1 MNSLRPGSGPATG
14 RIGRRARR
22 DERGSA
28 TVFVLGMAVVLLVCA
43 GLVLDGGRAM
53 NARMRVADNV
63 EQAARAG
70 AQQIDVAHL
79 RATGNVQ
86 LNEPAAEARAQSFIS
101 SFGYPTV
108 RVRVVGGRITVEA
121 KDTVDAQMLKLIGVD
136 TFDIGASAT
145 SEAVT
150 R

>member
-1 MNSLRPGSGPATG
+1 MKPSQRLRRWRPSRP
-14 RIGRRARR
+14 RN
-22 DERGSA
+22 ERGNA
-28 TVFVLGMAVVLLVCA
+28 TVFVLGMAITLLVCA

-79 RATGNVQ
+79 RATGEVR
-86 LNEPAAEARAQSFIS
+86 LDGPAAEARAQNFIS
-101 SFGYPTV
+101 SFGYPSV
-108 RVRVVGGRITVEA
+108 RVDVDGGQITVEA
-121 KDTVDAQMLKLIGVD
+121 RDTVDAQMLNLIGVD

-145 SEAVT
+145 SQAVT

>member
-1 MNSLRPGSGPATG
+1 MTSLERLRRG
-14 RIGRRARR
+14 RLRRHG
-22 DERGSA
+22 DERGNA
-28 TVFVLGMAVVLLVCA
+28 TVFVLGMAITLLVCA

-79 RATGNVQ
+79 RATGEVR
-86 LNEPAAEARAQSFIS
+86 LDGPAAEARARSFIS
-101 SFGYPTV
+101 SFGYPAVDVQVT
-108 RVRVVGGRITVEA
+108 GGRITVEA
-121 KDTVDAQMLKLIGVD
+121 KDTIDAQMLKLIGVD

-145 SEAVT
+145 SQAVT